1 MIDEL
6 KMEVAMSLIL
16 ALLLVQAAPGNSPTV
31 VASAVVP
38 SSNSAHR
45 EAASLKGA
53 PTRYCREIGSA
64 ASRNQAIRICRTRAQ
79 WQRRET
85 CNGATRYCAPM
96 KRLASVDLGRET
108 AFPLNEDSRIICRR
122 LKVTGTRL
130 TSQKAC
136 LPQREWERMWKDS
149 AEAAL
154 KLQDKSTRVQ
164 GVQ

>member
-16 ALLLVQAAPGNSPTV
+16 ALLLFQAAPGNSPTM
-31 VASAVVP
+31 VASAVVS

-53 PTRYCREIGSA
+53 LTRYCREIGSA

-79 WQRRET
+79 WQRREA
-85 CNGATRYCAPM
+85 CVGATRYCVPT
-96 KRLASVDLGRET
+96 KRVASADLGRET

-122 LKVTGTRL
+122 LSVTGTRL
-130 TSQKAC
+130 MSQKAC

-149 AEAAL
+149 AEATL
-154 KLQDKSTRVQ
+154 KLQDKSTRAE
-164 GVQ
+164 GPK